1 MEFSVNRAATPYF
14 SKVGKEQTPVF
25 ILDNFLENL
34 DDPLLADLEALTFD
48 QAPTY
53 YPGIRAKLP
62 DQYIL
67 MVAQSLV
74 PLLHKIYSIP
84 VDYQV
89 EFFDS
94 YYSLVTKAP
103 DELSIEQQVP
113 HFDGT
118 EEFRFALLH
127 YLSPNA
133 HGGTAFY
140 RHNKTN
146 SERIYET
153 NVATFLGTVSDHFGQ
168 NTELRGEYI
177 ADTNSQFTKIG
188 EIPFAQNRM
197 AIYPGNLL
205 HSGVIDPATDI
216 DASPITGRLT
226 ANIFLNFRRP

>member
-34 DDPLLADLEALTFD
+34 TPTLLQDLEQLNFEH
-48 QAPTY
+48 APTY

-67 MVAQSLV
+67 AVTRALV
-74 PLLHKIYSIP
+74 PLLHQIYSIP
-84 VDYQV
+84 ADHQV

-103 DELSIEQQVP
+103 SDLSVEQQVP

-118 EEFRFALLH
+118 EQYRFALLH
-127 YLSPNA
+127 YLSPHR

-140 RHNKTN
+140 RHNDTQT
-146 SERIYET
+146 ERVYED
-153 NVATFLGTVSDHFGQ
+153 NVEQFLSSVSSHFEQHGGPV
-168 NTELRGEYI
+168 GEYI

-188 EIPFAQNRM
+188 EIPFTQNRM

-205 HSGVIDPATDI
+205 HSGVINPATDI
-216 DASPITGRLT
+216 DTSPVTGRLT
-226 ANIFLNFRRP
+226 ANVFINFKRP